1 MLWKK
6 RKKRTGEAARR
17 AAAVLGKGQFRLKN
31 MAVMAAVTVCG
42 AAALRAHRS
51 WMEEKAA
58 QQELAASVIRFHVL
72 ADSDRQRDQQVKLE
86 VRDALLERM
95 EKLLEGAE
103 SLETARKRLGDN
115 LESLREE
122 AETVVR
128 EAGSSVPVNVELT
141 REDFPVRTYS
151 RYRFPAGEYETLQI
165 TLGSGEGHNW
175 WCLIFPSLCFQDSL
189 HPVLSEDGERKLKY
203 VLSDETYDRILQKE
217 KVSIGFLWF

>member
-17 AAAVLGKGQFRLKN
+17 AAAVLGKGQFWLKN

-86 VRDALLERM
+86 VRDAFWNGWKNCWKARRVW
-95 EKLLEGAE
+95 KL
-103 SLETARKRLGDN
+103 
-115 LESLREE
+115 
-122 AETVVR
+122 
-128 EAGSSVPVNVELT
+128 P
-141 REDFPVRTYS
+141 
-151 RYRFPAGEYETLQI
+151 
-165 TLGSGEGHNW
+165 GSGW
-175 WCLIFPSLCFQDSL
+175 
-189 HPVLSEDGERKLKY
+189 
-203 VLSDETYDRILQKE
+203 ETIWRRFGRRRRQW
-217 KVSIGFLWF
+217 SGRPGAACR